1 MSKSLS
7 LKLND
12 DIFEEVEDI
21 IHKIK
26 IPRNKYI
33 NEALSLYN
41 RLNRKKLIKKQLEFE
56 SKLVSGNSMEV
67 LEEFEKLEDNI
78 LE

>member
-1 MSKSLS
+1 MAKSLS

-21 IHKIK
+21 IHRIK

-41 RLNRKKLIKKQLEFE
+41 QLNRKKIIKKQLEFE
-56 SKLVSGNSMEV
+56 SKLVRRNSMEI

>member
-1 MSKSLS
+1 MAKSLS

-41 RLNRKKLIKKQLEFE
+41 QLNRKKIIKKQLEFE
-56 SKLVSGNSMEV
+56 SKLVRENSMEV

>member
-1 MSKSLS
+1 MAKSLS

-41 RLNRKKLIKKQLEFE
+41 RLNRKKIIKKQLEFE

-67 LEEFEKLEDNI
+67 LEEFEQLEDNI